1 MRKILNIERVL
12 KQERLM
18 LAMTGFNRNTFE
30 NLLVTFSN
38 IYEQQILSVP
48 RQRALGGGRKA
59 RLCNP
64 QEKLFYILFYFKC
77 YPTFKV
83 AGILFDID
91 PAQAHYWM
99 HRLQGIL
106 EYTLGKKMILPEYK
120 LNNIEQFIERFDGVE
135 RVMIDVIEHHVKPHK
150 EQNQRN

>member
-1 MRKILNIERVL
+1 MLSIERVL

-18 LAMTGFNRNTFE
+18 LAMTGFNKETFE
-30 NLLVTFSN
+30 ALLFDFSN
-38 IYEQQILSVP
+38 VYEQQVLSAP

-59 RLCNP
+59 RLRNP

-77 YPTFKV
+77 YPTFYL

-91 PAQAHYWM
+91 RAQAHYWM

-106 EYTLGKKMILPEYK
+106 EYTLGKKMILPESK
-120 LNNIEQFIERFDGVE
+120 LNNVEKFIERFDGVE
-135 RVMIDVIEHHVKPHK
+135 RVMTDVIEHPIKLAK